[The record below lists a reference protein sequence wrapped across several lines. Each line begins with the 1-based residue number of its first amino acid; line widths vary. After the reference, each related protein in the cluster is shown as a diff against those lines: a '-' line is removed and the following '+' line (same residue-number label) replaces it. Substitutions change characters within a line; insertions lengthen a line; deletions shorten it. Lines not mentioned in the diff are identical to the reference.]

1 MKALVFT
8 ALAALSLGVGL
19 VAQGGQLA
27 FELTDQVGFGPGSL
41 RKRLSH
47 PTGPMWLTLRALES
61 VTRDRTM
68 ARLVVNGSAMDGLQ
82 LHHKGVPMTTAVK
95 AVYQN
100 GVFKPKEPL
109 DLKDQTEVE
118 VLIPSRSAPDDD
130 PTGWKAA
137 ERLIGFIQDAPADM
151 AEHHDHYLYGRPR
164 E

>member
-1 MKALVFT
+1 MK
-8 ALAALSLGVGL
+8 
-19 VAQGGQLA
+19 
-27 FELTDQVGFGPGSL
+27 
-41 RKRLSH
+41 
-47 PTGPMWLTLRALES
+47 LTLGAFES
-61 VTRDRTM
+61 VTWDRTI
-68 ARLVVNGSAMDGLQ
+68 ARLAVNWSAMDGLQ
-82 LHHKGVPMTTAVK
+82 LHHKGELMTTAVK